1 MAKDSRGPRRVGAR
15 MERLEDRRVMSA
27 GPLVDAFGANSA
39 AGEAAGDQLVQHSS
53 PVLDLP
59 AYHQGAGAD
68 FWINPDDQ
76 AAVDAAFNS
85 VDQFLTQA
93 HNLTGWFNVQN
104 NYGFTGRGQTVAV
117 IDSGIAW
124 DHFALG
130 GGFGANYRVVGGWD
144 FTEENDGVPYDDGTA
159 GGHGSHVAGIV
170 GGNAPGNSGVAPGVD
185 FVSLRVFNDTG
196 QGFFSWVENALRW
209 IHTNRNNFENPIT
222 AINLSLG
229 VSGWNAATVPDWG
242 KLEDEFAQLEADGIF
257 IAVSAG
263 NSFTSYNTPGLS
275 YPAASQYVVPVMS
288 TTSTGGLS
296 SFSQRLGRAIAAPGQ
311 NITSTVPDYKGNKN
325 GVADDY
331 ATMSGTSM
339 AAPYVAG
346 ASVLIRQAMQF
357 VGMTGITQD
366 VIYDHMMATA
376 DTFYDAAT
384 GQNYKRLNLGRAI
397 DALMAPDD
405 FGSTLGTAFNM
416 GALSGTTTTSGAIGT
431 LTDVDYFTFTASA
444 SGTVTFAA
452 DGSQEMTPRWQVH
465 GATPSSDS
473 SGTVSFA
480 VTAGQSY
487 TVALSSTTGMGNY
500 TFTATL
506 EADSGFTYSDW
517 GAVAYDLQNDVS
529 VAGEQWYRIQATR
542 DGLLTALA
550 QFSGAGGGVQLA
562 LFNAN
567 MQQAAA
573 GTSGG
578 GQARVDF
585 AATAGTEYFLRV
597 TGAASDVDFKLLNL
611 VSHDGL
617 AVTVAGT
624 AGDDAIEVTAGATH
638 VVSINGVAYNFAGST
653 ANQFTIDAGA
663 GNDTF
668 TFRGSSADETVELRV
683 GSARVSSSGF
693 GLTAASVENITAISG
708 GGADSVALYDSAGD
722 DNYEAR
728 PDRVQMSGAGYA
740 NQAVGFAATTA
751 HASTGD
757 DRAAFYDSAG
767 ADVFETRAGRATLR
781 GAGYA
786 NDSYGFD
793 RTIAYSTTPDD
804 RAFMFDSTGDE
815 TFAAYADRSILQG
828 AAFYHEARGF
838 DRTTAFASGGNDRA
852 GFIDTAGD
860 EVFVAYA
867 DRAIM
872 QGAAFY
878 NEARG
883 FDRATAYGSGGND
896 RAALFDS
903 AGNDV
908 FMATPTRAVMSG
920 VGFVNEVRNFKKVTA
935 NASAGLDQAVFYDSL
950 GDDTY
955 AAWSTRA
962 VMYSKAYYNE
972 ARGFDSAKAHATGGN
987 DRAVLYDSAG
997 NDVLAA
1003 KVWGAYM
1010 SGGAYYNEVRGFD
1023 WVSAR
1028 HDQGGDDR
1036 AQVEA
1041 TDYAFTLAGTW
1052 K

>member
-1 MAKDSRGPRRVGAR
+1 MAKDSRGPRRFGAR

-27 GPLVDAFGANSA
+27 DPLVGYFQASSA
-39 AGEAAGDQLVQHSS
+39 PGDDGGDPLVQHAS

-85 VDQFLTQA
+85 VEQFLTQA

-229 VSGWNAATVPDWG
+229 VSGWNAATVPDWA

-288 TTSTGGLS
+288 TTSTGALS
-296 SFSQRLGRAIAAPGQ
+296 SFSQRLNRAIAAPGQ

-397 DALMAPDD
+397 DALMPADD
-405 FGSTLGTAFNM
+405 FGSTLGTAFNL
-416 GALSGTTTTSGAIGT
+416 GSLSGTTTTSGAIGT

-465 GATPSSDS
+465 GATPSSNH
-473 SGTVSFA
+473 GAAVSFA
-480 VTAGQSY
+480 VTAGQTY
-487 TVALSSTTGMGNY
+487 TVALSSATGLGNY

-506 EADSGFTYSDW
+506 EADSGFSYADW
-517 GAVAYDLQNDVS
+517 GAVAYGVQNDVA

-542 DGLLTALA
+542 DGLLTAIA
-550 QFSGAGGGVQLA
+550 QFSGAGVQLA
-562 LFNAN
+562 LFNADT
-567 MQQAAA
+567 QQVAA

-578 GQARVDF
+578 GQSRIDF
-585 AATAGTEYFLRV
+585 NATAGAEYFLRV
-597 TGAASDVDFKLLNL
+597 TGSASDVDFKLLNL

-624 AGDDAIEVTAGATH
+624 AGDDAIEVTAGATC
-638 VVSINGVAYNFAGST
+638 VVSINGVAYNFAASA

-668 TFRGSSADETVELRV
+668 VFRGSTAAETVELRV
-683 GSARVSSSGF
+683 GSASVTSSGF
-693 GLTAASVENITAISG
+693 SLAATSVENVTAFSG
-708 GGADSVALYDSAGD
+708 GGADQVALYDSAGD
-722 DNYEAR
+722 DAYEAR
-728 PDRVQMSGAGYA
+728 PDRVRMSGAGYA
-740 NQAVGFAATTA
+740 NQAIGFAATTA
-751 HASTGD
+751 YASTGD
-757 DRAAFYDSAG
+757 DRVAFYDSAG

-804 RAFMFDSTGDE
+804 RALMYDSAGDE

-920 VGFVNEVRNFKKVTA
+920 AGFVNEVRNFKKVTA
-935 NASAGLDQAVFYDSL
+935 NASAGLDQAVFYDSV
-950 GDDTY
+950 GDDVY

-962 VMYSKAYYNE
+962 VMYSKSYYNE

-1023 WVSAR
+1023 WVTAR

-1041 TDYAFTLAGTW
+1041 ADYAFTLAGTW